1 MSVSLSRTIRY
12 FLSSIAAIILFAL
25 SLQAQS
31 AGTLRGTVADPLGK
45 LVPNA
50 KLVLVQDDKD
60 MTEGKSDADGSFT
73 LSGVNAGRYSLRVE
87 AAGFATQTISTVLI
101 TANKTEELTVTLNIG
116 PLAQQ
121 IVVSATGVA
130 IPESQVGASISVI
143 DQDQIQ
149 AFNKLDV
156 LENLRLITGSQV
168 VQSSQ
173 RGGATSLFIR
183 GGESDFNKVLID
195 GIPINAIGGGFD
207 YAELSNNGVGN
218 LEVMRGANS
227 VLYGSDALSG
237 VVNITSARGTTP
249 LPELKYSVDGGN
261 FGTLNQDASL
271 AGAFHSFDYF
281 SEFSRFDTQGSIPNE
296 SFHNATTSTNVG
308 WQLNPTTNIRA
319 TFRRAATGLGNP
331 NGILFYGIPD
341 DSFQSNHNTYGGV
354 SAQQQTT
361 EKWHNAV
368 QFSYAQFD
376 SLIENPSPTGEPFD
390 PFGFGPNYLGKT
402 VTIRGA
408 NGFSVTGQAILD
420 FGPPPPYPQKFTDYE
435 ARRSAY
441 AQSDYQFFKDW
452 TGVFGFRYEHENG
465 EEITRD
471 NYSSFLQGHGSIAH
485 KFFTTFGV
493 GLEHNSFFGFAATP
507 RVSMAYYLRQ
517 PTNTGAIGET
527 KLKFNF
533 GKGIREASP
542 FQQSGALMS
551 LLTPEQITQFNV
563 GPIGPE
569 RSRTF
574 DFGIEQR
581 FWSGRS
587 LLSATF
593 FYNKFYDL
601 IAFLNPAALI
611 SIGVPPDVANATLNT
626 TGGAF
631 VNATS
636 ERMKGAEIEYK
647 MDLGHGLLF
656 QGQYTYL
663 DGVITKA
670 FGDPSFNDT
679 FPTIPIGA
687 FSPLEGARPFRRAPH
702 SGSLA
707 LIYSRQKFTGAFTG
721 YLVSRRD
728 DSTFLSDGFFGNSM
742 LLPNRN
748 LAPGYQKFD
757 LSGSYAIKPYA
768 KVYTSMENLLSQHYQ
783 AAFGFPGLPLTFRAG
798 VTFTIGGERGWW
810 K

>member
-1 MSVSLSRTIRY
+1 MSVSISGNVRH
-12 FLSSIAAIILFAL
+12 FLGAIIAIILFAL
-25 SLQAQS
+25 SLQAQLT
-31 AGTLRGTVADPLGK
+31 GTVRGTVVDPLGK

-60 MTEGKSDADGSFT
+60 VVEGKSDANGLFNLAT
-73 LSGVNAGRYSLRVE
+73 PNAGRYSLRVE
-87 AAGFATQTISTVLI
+87 AAGFATQTIPTVLV
-101 TANKTEELTVTLNIG
+101 TSGKSEELTVTMNIG

-130 IPESQVGASISVI
+130 VPESQVGASISVI
-143 DQDQIQ
+143 DEDQIQ
-149 AFNKLDV
+149 ALNKLDV

-168 VQSSQ
+168 VQVGQ
-173 RGGATSLFIR
+173 RGGAASLYIR
-183 GGESDFNKVLID
+183 GGESDFNKVLVD

-207 YAELSNNGVGN
+207 YAELSNDGVGN

-237 VVNITSARGTTP
+237 VVNITSTRGTTP
-249 LPELKYSVDGGN
+249 LPQLKYSIDGGH

-271 AGAFHSFDYF
+271 AGAFRGFDYF
-281 SEFSRFDTQGSIPNE
+281 SEFSRFDTQGSEPNE

-308 WQLNPTTNIRA
+308 WQLNPTTSIRA
-319 TFRRAATGLGNP
+319 TFRRASTGLGSP
-331 NGILFYGIPD
+331 NALLFYGIPD
-341 DSFQSNHNTYGGV
+341 NSFQTNHNTYGGV

-361 EKWHNAV
+361 RKWHNSV
-368 QFSYAQFD
+368 QFSYAQSD
-376 SLIENPSPTGEPFD
+376 STFENPSPTGEPFD

-408 NGFSVTGQAILD
+408 NGYSVTGQAILD
-420 FGPPPPYPQKFTDYE
+420 FGPPPPYPQQFPDYE
-435 ARRSAY
+435 ARRSVD

-452 TGVFGFRYEHENG
+452 TGIFGFRYEHENG
-465 EEITRD
+465 SGITRD
-471 NYSSFLQGHGSIAH
+471 NYSTFLQGHGSIAH
-485 KFFTTFGV
+485 RFFTTFGV

-517 PTNTGAIGET
+517 PTNTGAIGDT

-533 GKGIREASP
+533 GKGIKEAST
-542 FQQSGALMS
+542 FQQSGALIDI
-551 LLTPEQITQFNV
+551 LTSEQIKQFNV
-563 GPIGPE
+563 GPIGPQ

-574 DFGIEQR
+574 DFGIGQR

-587 LLSATF
+587 LLDATF
-593 FYNKFYDL
+593 FYNDFYDL
-601 IAFLNPAALI
+601 IAFLSPAALI
-611 SIGVPPDVANATLNT
+611 SIGVPPDVANATQNT
-626 TGGAF
+626 TGGAY

-636 ERMKGAEIEYK
+636 ERMKGAELEYK

-670 FGDPSFNDT
+670 FGDPSFNDA

-687 FSPLEGARPFRRAPH
+687 FSPLQGARPFRRAPH

-707 LIYSRQKFTGAFTG
+707 LIYTRQKFTGAFTG

-768 KVYTSMENLLSQHYQ
+768 KIYTSIENLFSQHYQ
-783 AAFGFPGLPLTFRAG
+783 AAFGFPNLPFTIRAG
-798 VTFTIGGERGWW
+798 MTFTIGGERGWW